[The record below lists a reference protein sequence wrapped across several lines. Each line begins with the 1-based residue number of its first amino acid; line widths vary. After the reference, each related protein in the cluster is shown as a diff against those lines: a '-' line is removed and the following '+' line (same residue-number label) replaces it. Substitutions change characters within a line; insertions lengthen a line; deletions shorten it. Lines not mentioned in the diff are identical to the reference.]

1 MKKIF
6 YLFFSLL
13 FIHGE
18 VSAQNDEKNV
28 LAGCPMPTPL
38 VQVIPIDS
46 VEFFQH
52 AIKPQRIESTSIYKK
67 KRKRIKIQSISK
79 TFCFKDDLRE
89 KFYHEY
95 FVIGTIMNNVIVK
108 YQDYNDEVFYMI
120 NPSTNSID
128 TLIGYPQ
135 VYRDKILCVE
145 GSKADGGNTIEV
157 WKISP
162 KKSTLLLKA
171 RLIEQKVYHID
182 QIYLFN
188 NDIYIR
194 SDDVGS
200 DTRNKYFRL
209 SPNFSTLDSLHQPY
223 KYGGKESNCTAT
235 QPVAL
240 VLVKE
245 RDRCFVDD
253 FLDKDG
259 NSEKAQMKEY
269 LKTEQ
274 TQSRPDGHLNIVNPL
289 PR

>member
-1 MKKIF
+1 M
-6 YLFFSLL
+6 
-13 FIHGE
+13 
-18 VSAQNDEKNV
+18 
-28 LAGCPMPTPL
+28 
-38 VQVIPIDS
+38 
-46 VEFFQH
+46 
-52 AIKPQRIESTSIYKK
+52 
-67 KRKRIKIQSISK
+67 IKIKSISK

-162 KKSTLLLKA
+162 KKSTLLLKT

-209 SPNFSTLDSLHQPY
+209 SPNFSTSDSLHQPY

-245 RDRCFVDD
+245 RDRWFVDD

>member
-1 MKKIF
+1 
-6 YLFFSLL
+6 
-13 FIHGE
+13 
-18 VSAQNDEKNV
+18 
-28 LAGCPMPTPL
+28 MPTPL

-89 KFYHEY
+89 KFCHEY

-162 KKSTLLLKA
+162 KKSTLLLNT
-171 RLIEQKVYHID
+171 RLIEQKVLPY
-182 QIYLFN
+182 
-188 NDIYIR
+188 R
-194 SDDVGS
+194 
-200 DTRNKYFRL
+200 
-209 SPNFSTLDSLHQPY
+209 PN
-223 KYGGKESNCTAT
+223 
-235 QPVAL
+235 
-240 VLVKE
+240 
-245 RDRCFVDD
+245 
-253 FLDKDG
+253 
-259 NSEKAQMKEY
+259 
-269 LKTEQ
+269 
-274 TQSRPDGHLNIVNPL
+274 IPL
-289 PR
+289 Q